1 MCEEGALGP
10 DVIERLIGAAPG
22 SPVAEAMAA
31 RANLMQASQANY
43 AAVLTPKDPG
53 GLPQPLRFALAARIA
68 RLGGDA
74 ELAAHYAAGGALP
87 KADARLTAILRHVD
101 LIATSPR
108 EATRADIAALTAAG
122 VSPDDIVR
130 LSQVIAFV
138 SYQLRLIAGLR
149 LMGATA

>member
-1 MCEEGALGP
+1 MGP

-31 RANLMQASQANY
+31 RATLMQASQANY
-43 AAVLTPKDPG
+43 AAVLTPEDPG

-74 ELAAHYAAGGALP
+74 ELAAHYAAGGTLP
-87 KADARLTAILRHVD
+87 EADARLTAILRHVD

-108 EATRADIAALTAAG
+108 EATRADIEALKAAG
-122 VSPDDIVR
+122 VAPDDIVR